1 MKKMNGFN
9 IILFVFITVLILNLS
24 CAERETVPD
33 GGFLLK
39 CDREFS
45 ELSVKEGMF
54 KAFLSSIDLNGVIL
68 RDNSMPSKGKE
79 ALAQYFSG
87 KSDTSF
93 ILRWE
98 PAFGKISESGDL
110 GYTYGIWTNTIK
122 ASGET
127 TQGTYV
133 TIWQK
138 QQDGSWK
145 FVMDTGTSGLPEAR

>member
-9 IILFVFITVLILNLS
+9 IILFVFITVLIMNLS
-24 CAERETVPD
+24 CAEKKTTPD
-33 GGFLLK
+33 GDFLMK

-45 ELSVKEGMF
+45 EKSVREGMF
-54 KAFLSSIDLNGVIL
+54 EAFLSFIDSNGVIL
-68 RDNSMPSKGKE
+68 RDNSMPSEGKE
-79 ALAQYFSG
+79 ALRQFFSG

-93 ILRWE
+93 ILSWE
-98 PAFGKISESGDL
+98 PVFGKISDSGDL

-122 ASGET
+122 ASGEK

-133 TIWQK
+133 TVWEK